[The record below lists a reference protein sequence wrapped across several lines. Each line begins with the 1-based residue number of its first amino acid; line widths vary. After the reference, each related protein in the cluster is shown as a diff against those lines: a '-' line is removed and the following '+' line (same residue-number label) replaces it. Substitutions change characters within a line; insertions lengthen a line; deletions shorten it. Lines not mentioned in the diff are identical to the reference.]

1 MVQLVFKKPL
11 IHKPL
16 PNHGNIKIP
25 GPYWGPTGK
34 NICLCQGMEDKKD
47 QNDWTHHKVK
57 LQFDLSSYNKLQSEM
72 VVIEKQIITI

>member
-1 MVQLVFKKPL
+1 
-11 IHKPL
+11 
-16 PNHGNIKIP
+16 
-25 GPYWGPTGK
+25 
-34 NICLCQGMEDKKD
+34 MEDKKD